1 MKYVMIK
8 NAEKVIVSAVWLFF
22 DITKKYKTKK
32 DNESSIFNIVVKL
45 YITLKLDG
53 VRPKEYIKMD

>member
-1 MKYVMIK
+1 MKYIIIK
-8 NAEKVIVSAVWLFF
+8 NVEKVIVSVVWLFF

-32 DNESSIFNIVVKL
+32 DSESSIFNIVVKL

-53 VRPKEYIKMD
+53 VRPKEYIKID

>member
-1 MKYVMIK
+1 MIK